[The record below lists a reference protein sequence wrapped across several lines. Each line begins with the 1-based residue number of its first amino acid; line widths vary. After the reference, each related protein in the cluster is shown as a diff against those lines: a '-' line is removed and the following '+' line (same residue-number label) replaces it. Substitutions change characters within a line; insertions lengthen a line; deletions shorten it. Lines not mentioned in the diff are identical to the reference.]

1 MNNLKYYQDGLAY
14 DFSLFAPAEKIE
26 NSKTKNANITTI
38 PDVERKRAR
47 IRKEAA
53 SRVTGKISAILV
65 TVFVVLMLC
74 GNIYLRSQINETEH
88 KIAVINND
96 INEAESYLASINFEL
111 EQKISYKNLE
121 QAAINLGMRKMD
133 KNQIVYVRTVKED
146 KVVIGSGEYSAEN
159 KP

>member
-14 DFSLFAPAEKIE
+14 DFSLFAPATEIEKTP
-26 NSKTKNANITTI
+26 KTRNNITQI
-38 PDVERKRAR
+38 PDVQKRRAK

-53 SRVTGKISAILV
+53 FNVTGKVSAVLV
-65 TVFVVLMLC
+65 TVFVLLMLC
-74 GNIYLRSQINETEH
+74 GNIFLRSQINETEH
-88 KIAVINND
+88 KISKINAE
-96 INEAESYLASINFEL
+96 ISEAESSLASINFEL

-121 QAAINLGMRKMD
+121 EAAIALGMCKMD

-146 KVVIGSGEYSAEN
+146 KAVVSGGEYSAEN